1 VDENETEPSRNE
13 RRNLYAVVYKNGQ
26 VKDFTDDH
34 SKFFDSRTYGI
45 NNAGIA
51 IGHTKTVVN
60 GNTRTKFF
68 HVDTNDF
75 DSGMQMIMPDDFFK
89 GSSSTARAIN
99 ENGIIVGEGEV
110 ETHNDQ
116 QSPRRRHAFMYE
128 IASKTFTDLNDFLT
142 CDSQYTIIEARD
154 INDKNEISAS
164 ALVKAPRRDAKGEL
178 MFDLD
183 TGEQL
188 VEDVVRAVTLRP
200 LAGEIDDCSAVE
212 EKIEREGAGLGFISL
227 FALLT
232 FGFTR
237 RVLKKS

>member
-1 VDENETEPSRNE
+1 
-13 RRNLYAVVYKNGQ
+13 
-26 VKDFTDDH
+26 
-34 SKFFDSRTYGI
+34 
-45 NNAGIA
+45 
-51 IGHTKTVVN
+51 
-60 GNTRTKFF
+60 
-68 HVDTNDF
+68 
-75 DSGMQMIMPDDFFK
+75 
-89 GSSSTARAIN
+89 
-99 ENGIIVGEGEV
+99 
-110 ETHNDQ
+110 
-116 QSPRRRHAFMYE
+116 
-128 IASKTFTDLNDFLT
+128 
-142 CDSQYTIIEARD
+142 
-154 INDKNEISAS
+154 
-164 ALVKAPRRDAKGEL
+164 